1 MLAAG
6 ISDQGRVRPNNED
19 RFLILDESPLMLIA
33 VADGMGGH
41 AAGEV
46 ASSMALEVIKSYL
59 DSHRREI
66 LQTARQGKTLLP
78 YLQEM
83 LALANDQILQSS
95 GENSEYNG
103 MGTTLTMVLHIF
115 DMSWLAH
122 IGDSRAYLY
131 REQSMQQLTEDHT
144 LVSQLIKNGQLR
156 AEEASD
162 HPQRNILTRAL
173 GTDKDAWFDIFPLA
187 LQKGDCLLLCT
198 DGLHSLVGAEE
209 MAGIIAESSSREEAV
224 AKMVNLANAR
234 GGTDNITVI
243 LAEKL

>member
-19 RFLILDESPLMLIA
+19 RYLILDESPLLLLA

-46 ASSMALEVIKSYL
+46 ASSMALDVIRSYL
-59 DSHRREI
+59 DSHRQKL
-66 LQTARQGKTLLP
+66 LQAAAQGKTLLP
-78 YLQEM
+78 YLEKM
-83 LALANDQILQSS
+83 LALANAQILQSS
-95 GENSEYNG
+95 GENCEYNG
-103 MGTTLTMVLHIF
+103 MGTTLTMILHVLE
-115 DMSWLAH
+115 MSWLAH
-122 IGDSRAYLY
+122 IGDSRAYLF
-131 REQSMQQLTEDHT
+131 REQSVQQLTEDHT
-144 LVSQLIKNGQLR
+144 LVSQLVKNGQIR

-173 GTDKDAWFDIFPLA
+173 GTDKDPGFDIIPLS
-187 LQKGDCLLLCT
+187 LRKGDRLLLCT
-198 DGLHSLVGAEE
+198 DGLHSHVGAEE
-209 MAGIIAESSSREEAV
+209 IAGIIAESSNREEAV
-224 AKMVNLANAR
+224 KKLVNLANAR

>member
-6 ISDQGRVRPNNED
+6 ISDQGRIRPNNED
-19 RFLILDESPLMLIA
+19 RYLILDESPLLLLA

-46 ASSMALEVIKSYL
+46 ASSMTLDVIRSYL
-59 DSHRREI
+59 DSHRQKL
-66 LQTARQGKTLLP
+66 LQAAAQGKTLLP
-78 YLQEM
+78 YLGEM
-83 LALANDQILQSS
+83 LALANAQILQSS

-103 MGTTLTMVLHIF
+103 MGTTLTMILHVLE
-115 DMSWLAH
+115 MSWLAH
-122 IGDSRAYLY
+122 IGDSRAYLF
-131 REQSMQQLTEDHT
+131 REQSIQQLTEDHT
-144 LVSQLIKNGQLR
+144 LVSQLVKNGQIR

-173 GTDKDAWFDIFPLA
+173 GTDKDPGFDIIPLS
-187 LQKGDCLLLCT
+187 LRKGDRLLLCT
-198 DGLHSLVGAEE
+198 DGLHSHVGAEE
-209 MAGIIAESSSREEAV
+209 IAGIIAESSNREEAV
-224 AKMVNLANAR
+224 KKLVNLANAR